1 LKKEEIMKIV
11 PGELTKMEAHELMMS
26 AIVPRPIAFVST
38 IGENGIFNLAPYS
51 SFSSAGVK
59 PAFVSFHV
67 GLKRDGR
74 KKDTL
79 VNIQFSKEFVIN
91 VVTEN
96 LAEAMNRTAAEFP
109 PDVDEFKEAGLTAVP
124 GDLVRAPRVAES
136 PVSMECKLFQILELP
151 PSPEAGHLII
161 GQVVLVHASDELWTG
176 KDIDITRLKSVGR
189 LGGQL
194 YCRVNDIFEM
204 KRP

>member
-1 LKKEEIMKIV
+1 MKIV
-11 PGELTKMEAHELMMS
+11 PGELTKMEAHALMMS

-59 PAFVSFHV
+59 PAFVSFIV
-67 GLKRDGR
+67 GLKRSGQ

-79 VNIQFSKEFVIN
+79 LNIQFSKDFVIN

-96 LAEAMNRTAAEFP
+96 LAEAMNRTAAEYP
-109 PDVDEFKEAGLTAVP
+109 PDVDEFKEAGLTAVSS
-124 GDLVRAPRVAES
+124 DLVKAPRVAES
-136 PVSMECKLFQILELP
+136 PVSLECKLFQVLELP
-151 PSPEAGHLII
+151 PSPDAGHLII
-161 GQVVLVHASDELWTG
+161 GQVVLVHASDDLWTG
-176 KDIDITRLKSVGR
+176 KDIDITKLRSIGR

-194 YCRVNDIFEM
+194 YCKVNDIFEM

>member
-1 LKKEEIMKIV
+1 MKIV
-11 PGELTKMEAHELMMS
+11 PGELGKIEAHELMMS
-26 AIVPRPIAFVST
+26 TIVPRPIAFVST
-38 IGENGIFNLAPYS
+38 VGENGIFNLAPYS

-79 VNIQFSKEFVIN
+79 LNIQFSKDFVIN

-96 LAEAMNRTAAEFP
+96 LAEQMNRTAAEYS
-109 PDVDEFKEAGLTAVP
+109 PDVDEFKEAGLTAIP
-124 GDLVRAPRVAES
+124 SDLVKAPRVAES

-151 PSPEAGHLII
+151 PSPDAGHLII
-161 GQVVLVHASDELWTG
+161 GQVVLVHASDDLWTG
-176 KDIDITRLKSVGR
+176 KDIDITRLRVIGR

-194 YCRVNDIFEM
+194 YCNVNDIFEM

>member
-1 LKKEEIMKIV
+1 MKIV
-11 PGELTKMEAHELMMS
+11 PGELAKMEAHELMMS

-59 PAFVSFHV
+59 PAFVSFHI

-74 KKDTL
+74 MKDTL
-79 VNIQFSKEFVIN
+79 LNIQFSKDFVIN

-96 LAEAMNRTAAEFP
+96 LAEQMNRTAAEYP
-109 PDVDEFKEAGLTAVP
+109 PDVDEFKEAGLTAVTS
-124 GDLVRAPRVAES
+124 DLVKAPRLAES
-136 PVSMECKLFQILELP
+136 PVNLECKLFQILELP
-151 PSPEAGHLII
+151 PSPDAGHLII

-176 KDIDITRLKSVGR
+176 KDIDITRLRSIGR

-194 YCRVNDIFEM
+194 YCKVNDIFQM
-204 KRP
+204 KRL

>member
-1 LKKEEIMKIV
+1 LQEEDAMKIV
-11 PGELTKMEAHELMMS
+11 PGELGKIEAHELMMS

-38 IGENGIFNLAPYS
+38 VGENGIFNLAPYS

-74 KKDTL
+74 QKDTL
-79 VNIQFSKEFVIN
+79 RNIQFSKDFVIN

-96 LAEAMNRTAAEFP
+96 LAEQMNRTAAEYS
-109 PDVDEFKEAGLTAVP
+109 PDVDEFKEAGLTAIP
-124 GDLVRAPRVAES
+124 SDLVKAPRVAES
-136 PVSMECKLFQILELP
+136 PVSMECRLFEILELP
-151 PSPEAGHLII
+151 PSPDAGHVII
-161 GQVVLVHASDELWTG
+161 GQVVLVHVSDDLWTG
-176 KDIDITRLKSVGR
+176 NDVDITRLRSVGR